1 MVRSSV
7 LLLAA
12 VLLVATPASASMTW
26 GIFDI
31 LGTIGLVDSDLDGTI
46 GFGGGVTVAQMDQ
59 LSLDARVQYWSSGF
73 DTGFQDSDY
82 DFSVLAIL
90 PGATWHF
97 PLENSPN
104 ITPFARGG
112 VGFYRASVDTPEF
125 NTGFGVVGGGSS
137 SSTEFGLFLGGGAE
151 FDLNEE
157 IAIRGIVEIHLSDAD
172 YNLFGGELVYS
183 LP

>member
-12 VLLVATPASASMTW
+12 VLLVATPASATMTW

-31 LGTIGLVDSDLDGTI
+31 LGTVGLVDWDGDGTV

-59 LSLDARVQYWSSGF
+59 LAIDARIQYWSSDLG
-73 DTGFQDSDY
+73 GLDS

-97 PLENSPN
+97 PLENSPS
-104 ITPFARGG
+104 ITPFVRGG
-112 VGFYRASVDTPEF
+112 LGFYRASVDVPAID
-125 NTGFGVVGGGSS
+125 TGFGVIGGGSS
-137 SSTEFGLFLGGGAE
+137 SSTEFGIFLGGGAE

-157 IAIRGIVEIHLSDAD
+157 VAIRGIIELHLSDAD
-172 YNLFGGELVYS
+172 YNFFGGEFVYT